1 MNNDDINKLFIK
13 EINNNI
19 IFNEYKK
26 INIFTT
32 KFGYYIAES
41 MKYILKE
48 LKFDVNIVY
57 EIDLNNNDLYII
69 LFSQKVQSFPK
80 NYIIYQLEQKDI
92 SKWVDKKYKLSILF
106 SKCSFDY
113 SQSNI
118 NKFEN
123 IIQNKLIYI
132 PIPLIP
138 MKLINPNI
146 INDNMINTNNNIL
159 FYGSMNDIRKTKLF
173 YLKKR
178 LYPKYNVKI
187 VNDIYGEKM
196 IEEIM
201 KSKIILNIHFYK
213 DAILETA
220 RINEVLSCDKIV
232 ISEYPNIID
241 YINYDLYKNKV
252 FFVKNIDEMYIKI
265 IEILNIR

>member
-1 MNNDDINKLFIK
+1 MNNDNINKLFIK

-41 MKYILKE
+41 MKYILEE
-48 LKFDVNIVY
+48 LKFEVNIVY

-159 FYGSMNDIRKTKLF
+159 FYGSMNDTYSNTAHKETQHIGLGKKLLAEAEKIAKSNLCHKCDGMMVIAGVGTRNYYRKF
-173 YLKKR
+173 GYEIP
-178 LYPKYNVKI
+178 Y
-187 VNDIYGEKM
+187 DEKNHGDFM
-196 IEEIM
+196 I
-201 KSKIILNIHFYK
+201 
-213 DAILETA
+213 
-220 RINEVLSCDKIV
+220 
-232 ISEYPNIID
+232 
-241 YINYDLYKNKV
+241 KN
-252 FFVKNIDEMYIKI
+252 F
-265 IEILNIR
+265 